1 MGRGTRR
8 DAVIIATV
16 PRYPASWQAAAGR
29 GTALVPQW
37 IGWQRI
43 QSAVHPGDKVFL
55 LCNFVQE
62 RRLGQ
67 PFGEQVAK
75 CTHGAV
81 VHAVCEAVLA
91 ALGDSGEVCYGNA
104 ALQSSNWD
112 RLMRETGA
120 GFLEEHYRR
129 KGRTV
134 RQKDLRMVRRPRSF
148 AGADRAAETLDAERH
163 CVDVDLRQD
172 SLLHELCSA
181 GSPQFRVA
189 DYDYRRTEACQNE
202 VEHRYM
208 VSRDLLDADVV
219 VHIPKLKTHEK
230 VGITCALKGVVG
242 IVGSKDCLAHY
253 RSGGDVHGGDEYPGR
268 GTWRRWQSRL
278 HQGLHAERREG
289 RGRQAGLM
297 LDRNLARLLSR
308 CGLVYGGAWHGNDTC
323 WRMALDL
330 ARIVRYADRRGRM
343 QDAPQRTNIC
353 LVDGIVGGE
362 GPGPLS
368 PKPVSSQV
376 LMFADD
382 LALCD
387 LAAAKLMGFDPDR
400 LPLVRH
406 AFDRTMR
413 YRVTGADAGESRCR
427 YDDADL
433 GVDEIRPV
441 LGRPFEPSPGWRH
454 HLLG

>member
-1 MGRGTRR
+1 MQ
-8 DAVIIATV
+8 DSLAIATV
-16 PRYPASWQAAAGR
+16 PRYPADWQALASAGR
-29 GTALVPQW
+29 GTTLAPEW

-43 QSAVHPGDKVFL
+43 QAAVKPGDKVFL

-67 PFGEQVAK
+67 SPEEMQAK

-104 ALQSSNWD
+104 ALQSSDWG
-112 RLMRETGA
+112 RLMQQTGA

-129 KGRTV
+129 QGRAV
-134 RQKDLRMVRRPRSF
+134 HQKDLRMFLRPRTV
-148 AGADRAAETLDAERH
+148 AGASRAAERRDAERH
-163 CVDVDLRQD
+163 CVEIDLKEH
-172 SLLHELCSA
+172 SLLHELSA
-181 GSPQFRVA
+181 AGGPGFRVS
-189 DYDYRRTEACQNE
+189 DYDYRRTERCQNA
-202 VEHRYM
+202 VAHKYV
-208 VSRDLLDADVV
+208 VSRDVLDADVV
-219 VHIPKLKTHEK
+219 IHIPKLKTHEK

-253 RSGGDVHGGDEYPGR
+253 RSGGHDHGGDEYPGR
-268 GTWRRWQSRL
+268 GTWRRWQSSL
-278 HQGLHAERREG
+278 HEHLHAMQREG
-289 RGRQAGLM
+289 PGWQAGLM
-297 LDRNLARLLSR
+297 FDRNVMRVLSR

-330 ARIVRYADRRGRM
+330 ARIVYYADRHGAM

-362 GPGPLS
+362 GRGPLS
-368 PKPVSSQV
+368 PTPVASQV
-376 LMFADD
+376 LLFADD

-387 LAAAKLMGFDPDR
+387 LAAARLMGFDPER
-400 LPLVRH
+400 LPLIRH
-406 AFDRTMR
+406 ALDRAMP
-413 YRVTGADAGESRCR
+413 YGVAGADAASARCR

-433 GVDEIRPV
+433 GLDDIEPV
-441 LGRPFEPSPGWRH
+441 LGRPFEPSPGWRR

>member
-1 MGRGTRR
+1 MQNSL
-8 DAVIIATV
+8 AIATV
-16 PRYPASWQAAAGR
+16 PRYPEGWQARAAAGR
-29 GTALVPQW
+29 GTALAPQW

-43 QSAVHPGDKVFL
+43 QAAVKPGDKVFL

-67 PFGEQVAK
+67 SLEELHAK

-91 ALGDSGEVCYGNA
+91 ALGDSGDVCYGNA
-104 ALQSSNWD
+104 ALQSSDWTQ
-112 RLMRETGA
+112 LMRQTGA
-120 GFLEEHYRR
+120 GFLEDHYRR
-129 KGRTV
+129 QGRAV
-134 RQKDLRMVRRPRSF
+134 RQKDLRMVRRRRSL
-148 AGADRAAETLDAERH
+148 AGADRTAECLDSERH
-163 CVDVDLRQD
+163 CVAIDLRED
-172 SLLHELCSA
+172 SLLHGLSA
-181 GSPQFRVA
+181 AVPRFRVA
-189 DYDYRRTEACQNE
+189 DYDYRRTERCQND
-202 VEHRYM
+202 VEHRYI

-219 VHIPKLKTHEK
+219 IHIPKLKTHEK

-253 RSGGDVHGGDEYPGR
+253 RSGGGGHGGDEYPGR

-278 HQGLHAERREG
+278 HERLHAERREMP
-289 RGRQAGLM
+289 GRQAGLM
-297 LDRNLARLLSR
+297 LDRNMARVLGR
-308 CGLVYGGAWHGNDTC
+308 CGVVYGGAWHGNDTC

-330 ARIVRYADRRGRM
+330 ARIVRYADRLGRM

-362 GPGPLS
+362 GRGPLS
-368 PKPVSSQV
+368 PTPVSSRI

-387 LAAAKLMGFDPDR
+387 LAAARLMGFDPER
-400 LPLVRH
+400 LPLVRR
-406 AFDRTMR
+406 AFDPAMR
-413 YRVTGADAGESRCR
+413 YRVADADAEQARCR

-433 GVDEIRPV
+433 GIDQIEPV
-441 LGRPFEPSPGWRH
+441 LGRPFAPSPGWRR